1 MAMAGLTQADV
12 TALFR
17 TCASA
22 FPCAAVSV
30 RVAGKLAIG
39 VRVAPHMETTM
50 QADLGIEPGTSA
62 TGAAQFALAD
72 LGGRAPRDRDT
83 IDIVSGGVTA
93 KAVVRQVTLDQGG
106 ATVTIGWELTQ

>member
-1 MAMAGLTQADV
+1 
-12 TALFR
+12 
-17 TCASA
+17 
-22 FPCAAVSV
+22 VSL
-30 RVAGKLAIG
+30 RIAGKLAIG

-83 IDIVSGGVTA
+83 LDIVSGGVTA